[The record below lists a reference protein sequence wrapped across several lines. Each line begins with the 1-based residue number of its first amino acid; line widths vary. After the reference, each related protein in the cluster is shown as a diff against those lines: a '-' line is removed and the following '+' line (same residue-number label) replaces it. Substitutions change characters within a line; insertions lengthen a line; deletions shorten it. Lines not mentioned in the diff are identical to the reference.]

1 MSYNAGTKNRTTT
14 DYIVVHC
21 SATKPSM
28 NIGAAD
34 IDRWHRQRGF
44 KCLGYHFV
52 IKRDGTVEEGRP
64 VDQVGAHVEN
74 WNSVSVGVCMVGGVA
89 EKDVN
94 IAENNFTEAQFDSL
108 KKVVTDLKKR
118 YPKAIIRGHRDFP
131 KVAKSCPSF
140 SVADW
145 LKTAGI

>member
-1 MSYNAGTKNRTTT
+1 MSYNAGTKNRATT

-21 SATKPSM
+21 SASRPSQ
-28 NIGAAD
+28 NVGAAD

-52 IKRDGTVEEGRP
+52 IKRDGTIEEGRP

-89 EKDVN
+89 EDNVN
-94 IAENNFTEAQFDSL
+94 KAENNFTPEQFDSL
-108 KKVVTDLKKR
+108 RKVIADLKKR
-118 YPKAIIRGHRDFP
+118 YPKAIVNGHRDFP
-131 KVAKSCPSF
+131 NVKKACPSF
-140 SVADW
+140 PAKEW
-145 LKTAGI
+145 AKQNGF